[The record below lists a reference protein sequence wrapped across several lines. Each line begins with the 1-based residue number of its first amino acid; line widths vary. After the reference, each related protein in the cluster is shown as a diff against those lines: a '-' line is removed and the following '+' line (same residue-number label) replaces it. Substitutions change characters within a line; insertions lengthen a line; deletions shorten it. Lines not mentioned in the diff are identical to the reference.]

1 MGTDEQWEKA
11 EAMLAG
17 ALDRQGREYK
27 VNPGDGAFYG
37 PKIDFHVTDAL
48 GRSWQLGTCQLD
60 FQMPERFD
68 LTYTDRNDEQVRPVM
83 IHRALLGS
91 MERFAGI
98 LIEHYAGRFPD
109 WLAPVQAILL
119 PVSDDQNEYAGEV
132 AGQLRERGVRA
143 SVDERSESVGRKIRD
158 AELGR
163 YPFMLVVGERE
174 QEAGQVSVRSHEKG
188 EQGAMGL
195 DDFCMLL
202 AS

>member
-1 MGTDEQWEKA
+1 
-11 EAMLAG
+11 
-17 ALDRQGREYK
+17 
-27 VNPGDGAFYG
+27 
-37 PKIDFHVTDAL
+37 
-48 GRSWQLGTCQLD
+48 
-60 FQMPERFD
+60 MPERFD

-174 QEAGQVSVRSHEKG
+174 QEAGQVSVRSHEEG
-188 EQGAMGL
+188 EQGAMGI